1 MMGTATHDDLFT
13 PMLSDPLFY
22 LMAIPATL
30 IVGIS
35 KGGFGGG
42 LGLIAVPMIS
52 LAVAPPVAAAIMLP
66 ILCLM
71 DLVGLI
77 KFRGHIDK
85 ANLQVLIPASIVG
98 IVLGTLSFRYLNDAQ
113 IKLMI
118 GTIALSFVTY
128 QLLKPQLQAQPA
140 NPLKGYF
147 WGTLAGFTSFGVHAG
162 GPPLNIYLLP
172 QQLPKST
179 YAATTIVFFAA
190 INYTKLIPYSLLGQF
205 NKEVLLTA
213 LILTPL
219 APIGVILGTRLHH
232 KINDQWFYQCCYFF
246 LALAGAKLV
255 YDGVIELI

>member
-1 MMGTATHDDLFT
+1 
-13 PMLSDPLFY
+13 MLTDPLFY
-22 LMAIPATL
+22 LLAIPATL

-52 LAVAPPVAAAIMLP
+52 LSVSPTVAAAIMLP

-71 DLVGLI
+71 DIVGLI

-85 ANLQVLIPASIVG
+85 ANLQVLIPAAMIG
-98 IVLGTLSFRYLNDAQ
+98 IILGALSFRYLNDAQ

-118 GTIALSFVTY
+118 GTIALSFVAY
-128 QLLKPQLQAQPA
+128 QAFKPQLKAQPA
-140 NPLKGYF
+140 QPLKGYF

-172 QQLPKST
+172 QRLPKST

-190 INYTKLIPYSLLGQF
+190 INFSKLIPYSLLDQF
-205 NKEVLLTA
+205 NEQVLLSA
-213 LILTPL
+213 LILTPF
-219 APIGVILGTRLHH
+219 APIGVILGAHLHE
-232 KINDQWFYQCCYFF
+232 KINDRWFYRSCYFF
-246 LALAGAKLV
+246 LALAGVKLV
-255 YDGVIELI
+255 YDGFIELMSV

>member
-1 MMGTATHDDLFT
+1 
-13 PMLSDPLFY
+13 MLTDPLFY

-52 LAVAPPVAAAIMLP
+52 LAVSPTIAAAIMLP

-71 DLVGLI
+71 DLVGMI

-85 ANLQVLIPASIVG
+85 ANLRVLIPAAIIG
-98 IVLGTLSFRYLNDAQ
+98 IILGALSFRYLNDAQ

-118 GTIALSFVTY
+118 GAIALSFIAY
-128 QLLKPQLQAQPA
+128 QLFKPQLQAQPA
-140 NPLKGYF
+140 QPVKGYF

-172 QQLPKST
+172 QRLPKST

-190 INYTKLIPYSLLGQF
+190 VNYTKLIPYSLLGQF
-205 NKEVLLTA
+205 NEQVLIAA
-213 LILTPL
+213 LILIPF
-219 APIGVILGTRLHH
+219 APIGVILGTHLHN
-232 KINDQWFYQCCYFF
+232 KINEDWFYRSCYLF
-246 LALAGAKLV
+246 LAIAGVKLV
-255 YDGVIELI
+255 YDGFIELI